1 MSATV
6 IAFLILVGL
15 LILSVFFILI
25 QHKNN
30 KSLKEKLDKKNEL
43 YNGLVKEF
51 ELLKETDKI
60 KEENQ
65 KEADNKINQILT
77 GDSVTNAINELSK
90 HNNL

>member
-15 LILSVFFILI
+15 LILSVVFILI

-30 KSLKEKLDKKNEL
+30 KLLKEKLDKKNEL

-65 KEADNKINQILT
+65 KEADNKINQMLT
-77 GDSVTNAINELSK
+77 GDSVANAINELSK